1 MSETIVINGI
11 PIAQGEN
18 VSTNLNISKL
28 PSGTV
33 IDIPV
38 HVYRSVNPGPT
49 VLLMAGMHGNEVNG
63 IEIVRRMIRG
73 KMLHPI
79 RGTVIAIPVLNIYGF
94 LNFSRQVPDGKDVNR
109 SFPGNANGSLASR
122 VAHRLMKE
130 IILHIDYGVDF
141 HTGGSNR
148 ANFPQIRCKLTKQI
162 NEQLAQAFCAP
173 FTLHAPHREG
183 SLRRQASKLGKS
195 IIVYESGE
203 SLRFDEEGIKVALD
217 GTRRLLHHLEML
229 SSSEPAPPSI
239 VCTRT
244 SWLRANRAGLFRSFV
259 KNGEYVRKNQVV
271 GSITDP
277 YGEMELKLK
286 AQVGGYVIGL
296 NHMPVVNQ
304 GDALLHIGIK
314 ERPDVSKKPL

>member
-1 MSETIVINGI
+1 MSEPIVINGI
-11 PIAQGEN
+11 SIAKGEN
-18 VSTNLNISKL
+18 ISTQLNISKL

-33 IDIPV
+33 INIPV
-38 HVYRSVNPGPT
+38 HVYRSVNPGP
-49 VLLMAGMHGNEVNG
+49 VLLLMAGMHGDEVNG
-63 IEIVRRMIRG
+63 IEILRRMIRS

-130 IILHIDYGVDF
+130 IIPYIDYGIDF

-148 ANFPQIRCKLTKQI
+148 ANYPQIRCRLSKPV
-162 NEQLAQAFCAP
+162 NERLARAFCAP
-173 FTLHAPHREG
+173 FTLHSPHRKG
-183 SLRRQASKLGKS
+183 SLRREASKQGKS
-195 IIVYESGE
+195 ILVYESGE
-203 SLRFDEEGIKVALD
+203 SLRFDEEGIKIAID
-217 GTRRLLHHLEML
+217 GTRRVLHHLEML
-229 SSSEPAPPSI
+229 SASEPAQPSI

-244 SWLRANRAGLFRSFV
+244 SWLRAHRAGLFRSFIQ
-259 KNGEYVRKNQVV
+259 NGAYVRKNQVV

-277 YGEMELKLK
+277 YGEMELKIK
-286 AQVGGYVIGL
+286 AQTDGYVIGL

-314 ERPDVSKKPL
+314 ERPDASK